1 MAINTDLTMETQLY
15 TYMQTVLIDFD
26 NEVELRRLRNTI
38 DKMRKKEVIPP
49 KKK

>member
-1 MAINTDLTMETQLY
+1 MEKQLY

-26 NEVELRRLRNTI
+26 NEVELRKLRATI
-38 DKMRKKEVIPP
+38 DKMRKKEVTRT